1 MGYNLE
7 RLRGIM
13 KVKKVNEDSAIL
25 ILSDM
30 EGVSGLID
38 SRLQN
43 AGSIQWKEYGR
54 SLITDDV
61 NMVAAAC
68 LAKGYKNVYLSE
80 AHNYGKNTLPE
91 LLLPMIK
98 VLPTSSAQ
106 TNIQGTKIWEEIYQ
120 EKNIVAAIMIGIH
133 PMQGAKGYLPHSW
146 DGGAFKNIKING
158 KEHGEIGTI
167 AALLG
172 HYDIP
177 LIAIVGDAGAAKEAE
192 ECIKGIK
199 AISVK
204 EQLEDG
210 WVKALP
216 PTKAHELIFKEI
228 SSSLEN
234 IDNVEVFKLT
244 GDVEMSFELRNKEQL
259 ALFKDDNSV
268 SIKDDIVYINAS
280 NYKEAYNTFWDCY
293 LKIMFNR

>member
-1 MGYNLE
+1 
-7 RLRGIM
+7 M
-13 KVKKVNEDSAIL
+13 KKINDDSAIL

-30 EGVSGLID
+30 EGVSGIID
-38 SRLQN
+38 SRLVN

-68 LAKGYKNVYLSE
+68 LSKGFKNVYLSE
-80 AHNYGKNTLPE
+80 AHNYAKNTVPE
-91 LLLPMIK
+91 LLLPMLK
-98 VLPTSSAQ
+98 VLPSSSAQ
-106 TNIQGTKIWEEIYQ
+106 SNMHGTKIWDEIYEQ
-120 EKNIVAAIMIGIH
+120 KNIVAAIMVGIH
-133 PMQGAKGYLPHSW
+133 PMEGNQGYLPHSW
-146 DGGAFKNIKING
+146 DSGAFKNIKING

-192 ECIKGIK
+192 ECVKGIK

-216 PTKAHELIFKEI
+216 PTKAHGLIFKEI
-228 SSSLEN
+228 SSALEN
-234 IDNVEVFKLT
+234 IDEVEVFKLT
-244 GDVEMSFELRNKEQL
+244 GDVEMSFELQNKDQL
-259 ALFKDDNSV
+259 ALFKEDETV
-268 SIKDDIVYINAS
+268 SIKDDVVYINAS
-280 NYKEAYNTFWDCY
+280 NYKEAYDIFWNSY
-293 LKIMFNR
+293 MKIMFNRM